1 MRVRLS
7 QRSAYHLNEI
17 RAFLARD
24 NPEIAELVR
33 LRILATI
40 ERLRKLPGL
49 GHAGRESGTRELRVA
64 GLPLI
69 VVYRVDI
76 GDRDEL
82 VILAVFHTAQD
93 R

>member
-7 QRSAYHLNEI
+7 QRSAYHLKEI
-17 RAFLARD
+17 RAFLVRES
-24 NPEIAELVR
+24 PEIAELVR
-33 LRILATI
+33 LRVLDTI
-40 ERLRKLPGL
+40 ARLQKLPAL
-49 GHAGRESGTRELRVA
+49 GHVGRKDGTREMRVA
-64 GLPLI
+64 GLPFV

>member
-7 QRSAYHLNEI
+7 QRTASHLSEI

-33 LRILATI
+33 LRIVATI
-40 ERLRKLPGL
+40 DRLRKLPKL
-49 GHAGRESGTRELRVA
+49 GHAGRKSGTRELRVA
-64 GLPLI
+64 GLPFV

-76 GDRDEL
+76 GDQDEL
-82 VILAVFHTAQD
+82 VILAVFHAAQD

>member
-49 GHAGRESGTRELRVA
+49 GHPGRKSGTRELRVA
-64 GLPLI
+64 GLPFVI
-69 VVYRVDI
+69 VYRVDI

>member
-33 LRILATI
+33 LRIVATI
-40 ERLRKLPGL
+40 ERLRTLPGL
-49 GHAGRESGTRELRVA
+49 GHAGRKSGTRELRVA
-64 GLPLI
+64 GLPFV